1 MFYQGAIDC
10 LSRKSFGLEDAR
22 RSFQPLRFGRRTQKR
37 GGHESEEQNT
47 RWSGGTLAGLLIIG
61 GIANAVGPGTPAPK
75 PKPAVVSTT
84 QTPKPAISTPSPTH
98 SVAPA
103 AVGSTSPSPSTS
115 PTPTLTPTLALTH
128 SAAPPPAPPPAPPA
142 PPALPATTPPAA
154 PAPASCYP
162 TTSSGHCYEPGEY
175 CRKSDHGASG
185 VAGDGKKIICED
197 NDGWRWEPV

>member
-22 RSFQPLRFGRRTQKR
+22 RSFQPLLFGRRTQKR

-128 SAAPPPAPPPAPPA
+128 
-142 PPALPATTPPAA
+142 
-154 PAPASCYP
+154 YP
-162 TTSSGHCYEPGEY
+162 LTNSGHCYEPGEY